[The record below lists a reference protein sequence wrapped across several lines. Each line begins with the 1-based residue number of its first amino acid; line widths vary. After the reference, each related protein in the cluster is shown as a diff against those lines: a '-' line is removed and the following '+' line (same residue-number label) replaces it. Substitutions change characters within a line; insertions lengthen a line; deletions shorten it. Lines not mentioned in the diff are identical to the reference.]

1 MMSTKKLQV
10 LDYKINADTLDDKH
24 ASDFASASD
33 MAEAKDDIDDLQ
45 AKVGDESVSSQ
56 IATSIENKVDKV
68 DGKGLSAN
76 DYTTD
81 EKNKLS
87 NISSGAEVNQ
97 NAFSS
102 IVIGANTI
110 LADNKTDVL
119 TFEAGDNIILAPD
132 VDNDKIVIA
141 AKNTEVISNDIIDQI
156 CDAIN

>member
-1 MMSTKKLQV
+1 MSTKKLQV

-33 MAEAKDDIDDLQ
+33 MTETKNDIDDLQ

-56 IATSIENKVDKV
+56 IATSIANKVDKV

-87 NISSGAEVNQ
+87 NISNGAEVNQ

>member
-1 MMSTKKLQV
+1 MMSIKKLQV

-33 MAEAKDDIDDLQ
+33 MTEAKDNIDDLQ

-110 LADNKTDVL
+110 LADNKTDIL